1 MRLYESVIRHR
12 AAGASYNQIIRA
24 VEEGFHVRLNKSHV
38 SNWLRGDHVPDGSVT
53 KFVPVPTA
61 ELGYV
66 IGVMLGDGSMSI
78 CGDHNYRL
86 KLRVTDRD
94 FAQAFAEAIALV
106 LKKPLPT

>member
-1 MRLYESVIRHR
+1 MM
-12 AAGASYNQIIRA
+12 
-24 VEEGFHVRLNKSHV
+24 
-38 SNWLRGDHVPDGSVT
+38 
-53 KFVPVPTA
+53 PV
-61 ELGYV
+61 LLIHLIKIVCV